1 MTDRDYNECVRL
13 HADGLY
19 RFILKNIKNG
29 EDARDIVQTAFEKMW
44 RKRETVDTVTSKSF
58 LFTVAYNEMI
68 DQLRKKHNRVTLTER
83 PLYQNRSDD
92 HKKWLEIA
100 FSQLTRIQRTLVL
113 LKDWEG
119 YSYEEIAAITGLNIT
134 QVKVY
139 LHRSRLQLKK
149 FFGSVENIIET
160 Y

>member
-19 RFILKNIKNG
+19 RFILKNIKNR

-68 DQLRKKHNRVTLTER
+68 DQLRKKHNR
-83 PLYQNRSDD
+83 
-92 HKKWLEIA
+92 
-100 FSQLTRIQRTLVL
+100 
-113 LKDWEG
+113 
-119 YSYEEIAAITGLNIT
+119 
-134 QVKVY
+134 
-139 LHRSRLQLKK
+139 SR
-149 FFGSVENIIET
+149 
-160 Y
+160 